1 MSYGE
6 VIDNMPLVLTA
17 LFFIVPAYYYFFGK
31 PLDCSKVKRDVDV
44 PTHPPKPKDK
54 PHPMSW
60 TMRLTIANRKGS
72 GIHEGL
78 WNQ

>member
-31 PLDCSKVKRDVDV
+31 PLDCSKVKRDPDIRCQ
-44 PTHPPKPKDK
+44 PNIKKHRQKRAS
-54 PHPMSW
+54 MCA
-60 TMRLTIANRKGS
+60 TMDIYDFKRS
-72 GIHEGL
+72 GNI
-78 WNQ
+78 WIRD